1 LDDSRHFVCLH
12 TLFCQVDM
20 MSKEIPALKA
30 NISQLNKEIQNEK
43 EHLEKV

>member
-1 LDDSRHFVCLH
+1 
-12 TLFCQVDM
+12 
-20 MSKEIPALKA
+20 MSKEIPELKA